1 MHKFIYQEISF
12 IMNNSL
18 SGSQKL
24 YDLTINWRAESVKDI
39 LSKTN
44 KFEIYY
50 GFSQSPFGNVLIMST
65 ALGICGLAFSDK
77 IGNARAMRDM
87 TQRWPYTKFTHDKN
101 HATNLSAR
109 VFDFSGRINLHIIG
123 SPFQIKVWRALLQ
136 IKAGQVV
143 TYSDVATEIDQ
154 PSSVRAVG
162 TAIGRN
168 PISFLIPCHRVIQK
182 SGGLGGYHWGLSI
195 KEYLLAYENK
205 KPKMFENK
213 CHPLTLKCVL

>member
-1 MHKFIYQEISF
+1 MD
-12 IMNNSL
+12 NSL

-24 YDLTINWRAESVKDI
+24 YDLSIDWRAESVRNI
-39 LSKTN
+39 LSKTK

-65 ALGICGLAFSDK
+65 AFGICGLAFSDK
-77 IGNARAMRDM
+77 IGNARAMEDM
-87 TQRWPYTKFTHDKN
+87 AHRWPHAKFTHDEN
-101 HATNLSAR
+101 HATNLSTI
-109 VFDFSGRINLHIIG
+109 VFNFSGKTNLHIIG

-182 SGGLGGYHWGLSI
+182 SGGLGGYHWGVAT
-195 KEYLLAYENK
+195 KEYLLA
-205 KPKMFENK
+205 FENTK
-213 CHPLTLKCVL
+213 SKKFKK

>member
-1 MHKFIYQEISF
+1 MD
-12 IMNNSL
+12 NSL

-24 YDLTINWRAESVKDI
+24 YDLSIDWRAESVRNI
-39 LSKTN
+39 LSKTK

-65 ALGICGLAFSDK
+65 AFGICGLAFSDK
-77 IGNARAMRDM
+77 IGNARAMEDM
-87 TQRWPYTKFTHDKN
+87 AHRWPHAKFTHDEN
-101 HATNLSAR
+101 HATNLSTI
-109 VFDFSGRINLHIIG
+109 VFNFSGKTNLHIIG

-143 TYSDVATEIDQ
+143 TYSDVATEIDR

-182 SGGLGGYHWGLSI
+182 SGELGGYHWGLAI
-195 KEYLLAYENK
+195 KEYLLAFENK
-205 KPKMFENK
+205 KSKN
-213 CHPLTLKCVL
+213 V

>member
-1 MHKFIYQEISF
+1 
-12 IMNNSL
+12 MNNSL
-18 SGSQKL
+18 SGSQNL
-24 YDLTINWRAESVKDI
+24 YDLTIDWRAESVRNI

-77 IGNARAMRDM
+77 IGNARAMQDM
-87 TQRWPYTKFTHDKN
+87 TQRWPHAKFTHDEN
-101 HATNLSAR
+101 HATNLSAI

-123 SPFQIKVWRALLQ
+123 SPFQIKVWRALLK

-182 SGGLGGYHWGLSI
+182 SGGLGGYHWGFAV
-195 KEYLLAYENK
+195 KEYLLAFENK
-205 KPKMFENK
+205 KSKNAENK
-213 CHPLTLKCVL
+213 YHPLTLKSAL

>member
-1 MHKFIYQEISF
+1 MD
-12 IMNNSL
+12 NSL

-39 LSKTN
+39 LSKTH

-65 ALGICGLAFSDK
+65 ALGICGLAFSEN

-87 TQRWPYTKFTHDKN
+87 TQRWPHAKFTHNEN
-101 HATNLSAR
+101 HAKNLSAT
-109 VFDFSGRINLHIIG
+109 VFDFSGKTNLHIIG

-136 IKAGQVV
+136 IKAGQVT

-154 PSSVRAVG
+154 PTSVRAVG

-168 PISFLIPCHRVIQK
+168 PISFLIPCHRVVKK
-182 SGGLGGYHWGLSI
+182 SGGLGGYHWGFAL
-195 KEYLLAYENK
+195 KKNLLTFENK
-205 KPKMFENK
+205 KSKIYENK
-213 CHPLTLKCVL
+213 CHPLPLKSVL